1 MLVNIANTPKYKDLE
16 EMTIHYAEDVGF
28 EHIDTLQLI
37 LSSVMG
43 AGYKREPI
51 FVFKKYQDFI
61 LKFCILIY

>member
-1 MLVNIANTPKYKDLE
+1 MLINIANTPKHKDLE

-28 EHIDTLQLI
+28 KHVDTLQLI

-51 FVFKKYQDFI
+51 FVFKKY
-61 LKFCILIY
+61 

>member
-51 FVFKKYQDFI
+51 FVFKKY
-61 LKFCILIY
+61 